1 MGVEKDVLRA
11 GLTRVGVEG
20 DKGEPPDRH
29 SYSHELGG
37 VSSRSPSS
45 TSESGEDEA
54 GGEAGGT
61 CVPERSE
68 YRDCLWAMVTVL
80 ARLGFGMEERKG
92 KN

>member
-1 MGVEKDVLRA
+1 VLGFWRRGVSPWLFASWGQEGRWGVEKDVLRA

-20 DKGEPPDRH
+20 DKGDRPDRH

-37 VSSRSPSS
+37 ASSSRSSSS

-68 YRDCLWAMVTVL
+68 
-80 ARLGFGMEERKG
+80 
-92 KN
+92 